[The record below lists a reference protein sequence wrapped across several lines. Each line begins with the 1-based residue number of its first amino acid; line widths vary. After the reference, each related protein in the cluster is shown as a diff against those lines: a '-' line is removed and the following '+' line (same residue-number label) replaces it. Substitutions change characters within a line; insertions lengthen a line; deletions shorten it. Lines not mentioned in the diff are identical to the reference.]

1 MVLTRKTTNVLLS
14 REEELDLWKLD
25 ENNVD
30 DKVDDEDIWEKTSSV
45 MNKDRDKNKQI
56 MNDKK
61 NRLWKQLE
69 RTTEYCQMVEEN
81 IKIKR
86 IML

>member
-1 MVLTRKTTNVLLS
+1 MLLTRKTTNVLLS

-56 MNDKK
+56 MNDK

>member
-1 MVLTRKTTNVLLS
+1 MLLTRKTTNVLLS

-56 MNDKK
+56 MNDK

-69 RTTEYCQMVEEN
+69 RTTE
-81 IKIKR
+81 
-86 IML
+86 